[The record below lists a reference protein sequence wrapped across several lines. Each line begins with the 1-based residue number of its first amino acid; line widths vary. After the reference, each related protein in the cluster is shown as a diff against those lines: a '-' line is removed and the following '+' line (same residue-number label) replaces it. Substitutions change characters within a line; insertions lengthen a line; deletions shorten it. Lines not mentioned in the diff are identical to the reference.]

1 MAKRS
6 MFVGMD
12 VHKESI
18 DVSLAEEGRDGE
30 VRHYGVIPGDLEAVA
45 KVVRALRAPS
55 RRLRFVYEAGPCG
68 FGIHRYLTAQGEDC
82 VVVNPSSMPKRSGDR
97 IKTDR
102 RDGDALARLH
112 RAGELTAIYI
122 PTPDDEA
129 LRDLVRAREDA
140 VGLSTQAK
148 HRLKA
153 FLLRQGRRYP
163 GRAGWTRPYR
173 RWLADLSFPLAPQH
187 IALQEYRDTIDETER
202 RVERLTDQ
210 LRQLTPAWR
219 WAPVVDALQ
228 ALRGVSFVTAV
239 GLVAE
244 VGDIR
249 RVHASARADGVS
261 RPRAVGVFQWAERP
275 PRRDHQG
282 RQSARAALARRSGVG
297 VSGRAAHRTADALP
311 ARSVA
316 EDRLRHRV
324 EGATP
329 PDVALSQAGRARQG
343 ETQGR
348 HRDRARAH
356 GLHLGDRAG
365 GAAAARVSR
374 RGDQVRQAGG
384 IAARWR
390 TLEDVMD
397 ISTID
402 TSVPRARQLR
412 DEPQSGRYPTRGYQQ
427 RQPSLERGAA
437 DQTDLK
443 NEEHGK
449 SVLRK
454 GLTTVRRERSAH
466 LTESSHINVRVAGVW
481 D

>member
-1 MAKRS
+1 

-30 VRHYGVIPGDLEAVA
+30 VRHYGVIAGDLEAVG
-45 KVVRALRAPS
+45 KVVRALRTPN

-68 FGIHRYLTAQGEDC
+68 FGIHRFLIAQGEDC
-82 VVVNPSSMPKRSGDR
+82 VIVNPSSMPKRSGDR

-122 PTPDDEA
+122 PTADDEA

-210 LRQLTPAWR
+210 LRHLTPPWR

-244 VGDIR
+244 SVTSD
-249 RVHASARADGVS
+249 ASAIRESSWRFLAS
-261 RPRAVGVFQWAERP
+261 C
-275 PRRDHQG
+275 
-282 RQSARAALARRSGVG
+282 RQS
-297 VSGRAAHRTADALP
+297 T
-311 ARSVA
+311 
-316 EDRLRHRV
+316 
-324 EGATP
+324 
-329 PDVALSQAGRARQG
+329 QAGPVSDG
-343 ETQGR
+343 
-348 HRDRARAH
+348 
-356 GLHLGDRAG
+356 AG
-365 GAAAARVSR
+365 SPKPAIRTRGGCSPKR
-374 RGDQVRQAGG
+374 RGRIRACRGSDGRCCTGKKRCRRPSA
-384 IAARWR
+384 
-390 TLEDVMD
+390 
-397 ISTID
+397 
-402 TSVPRARQLR
+402 TS
-412 DEPQSGRYPTRGYQQ
+412 RG
-427 RQPSLERGAA
+427 
-437 DQTDLK
+437 K
-443 NEEHGK
+443 
-449 SVLRK
+449 
-454 GLTTVRRERSAH
+454 RSSA
-466 LTESSHINVRVAGVW
+466 
-481 D
+481 

>member
-18 DVSLAEEGRDGE
+18 DISLAEEGRDGE
-30 VRHYGVIPGDLEAVA
+30 VRHYGVIPGDLEALA
-45 KVVRALRAPS
+45 KVVRALRAPT

-122 PTPDDEA
+122 PTADDEA

-163 GRAGWTRPYR
+163 GRAGWTLPYR

-210 LRQLTPAWR
+210 LRQLTPD
-219 WAPVVDALQ
+219 VALGAGRGRAAGVTRRLVCHGGRPRRGSRRHP
-228 ALRGVSFVTAV
+228 ALR
-239 GLVAE
+239 
-244 VGDIR
+244 
-249 RVHASARADGVS
+249 ASAPADGVS
-261 RPRAVGVFQWAERP
+261 RPGAVGVLERAERP
-275 PRRDHQG
+275 TRRDHQG
-282 RQSARAALARRSGVG
+282 GQSARAATARRSGVG

-311 ARSVA
+311 PRSVA
-316 EDRLRHRV
+316 EDRVRHRV
-324 EGATP
+324 EGAAP
-329 PDVALSQAGRARQG
+329 PDV
-343 ETQGR
+343 T
-348 HRDRARAH
+348 
-356 GLHLGDRAG
+356 
-365 GAAAARVSR
+365 VS
-374 RGDQVRQAGG
+374 
-384 IAARWR
+384 
-390 TLEDVMD
+390 
-397 ISTID
+397 
-402 TSVPRARQLR
+402 
-412 DEPQSGRYPTRGYQQ
+412 
-427 RQPSLERGAA
+427 
-437 DQTDLK
+437 
-443 NEEHGK
+443 
-449 SVLRK
+449 
-454 GLTTVRRERSAH
+454 
-466 LTESSHINVRVAGVW
+466 
-481 D
+481 